1 MEKTI
6 EYEYRN
12 VLKTEFQKRLSKNPQ
27 YSLRA
32 FSRDLSIAPQMLS
45 DVLNEKKDLSLD
57 SAAEITNKLG
67 LDPISTQ
74 NFLDS
79 ITLKSCKSELAKKII
94 LQRMDER
101 NQSLVGTKSLNAELF
116 MAISDWY
123 HLAILELIKCDNF
136 KYDHRWIAAH
146 LGITVYEVKEAI
158 SRLKN
163 LELIDEDEEDGKLR
177 VTEFHVSALSDVPAQ
192 ALREHARQILNKG
205 ITSLEE
211 QSQEERD
218 ISSITMAIDPKLLPE
233 AKKMILQ
240 FRRKLCKFLESG
252 EKKEVYVFS
261 PILFRLT
268 KKKLGE

>member
-1 MEKTI
+1 MEKTT

-12 VLKTEFQKRLSKNPQ
+12 VLKAEFQKRLSKNPQ

-57 SAAEITNKLG
+57 SAAEITNKLS
-67 LDPISTQ
+67 LNPLSTQ

-79 ITLKSCKSELAKKII
+79 ITLKSCKSDLAKKII

-101 NQSLVGTKSLNAELF
+101 NQSLIGAKSLNAELF
-116 MAISDWY
+116 KVISDWY

-136 KYDHRWIAAH
+136 KYDHRWMAAH

-158 SRLKN
+158 SRLKT
-163 LELIDEDEEDGKLR
+163 LELIEEENGQLK

-192 ALREHARQILNKG
+192 ALREHARQILSKG
-205 ITSLEE
+205 IASLEE
-211 QSQEERD
+211 QSQKERD
-218 ISSITMAIDPKLLPE
+218 ISSITMAIDPKLLPD

-261 PILFRLT
+261 PTLFRLT
-268 KKKLGE
+268 KKK

>member
-1 MEKTI
+1 MEKIT

-12 VLKTEFQKRLSKNPQ
+12 VLKAEFQKRLSKNPQ

-32 FSRDLSIAPQMLS
+32 FSRDLSMAPQMLS

-79 ITLKSCKSELAKKII
+79 ITLKSCKSDLAKKII

-101 NQSLVGTKSLNAELF
+101 NQNLSGAKTLNVELF
-116 MAISDWY
+116 KTISDWY

-136 KYDHRWIAAH
+136 KYDHGWVAAH

-158 SRLKN
+158 SRLKT
-163 LELIDEDEEDGKLR
+163 LELVEEIDGKIQI
-177 VTEFHVSALSDVPAQ
+177 TEFHVSALSDVPAL
-192 ALREHARQILNKG
+192 ALREHARQILSKA
-205 ITSLEE
+205 IVSLEE
-211 QSQEERD
+211 QTQEERD
-218 ISSITMAIDPKLLPE
+218 ITSITMAIDPRLLPE

-252 EKKEVYVFS
+252 ERKEVYVFS
-261 PILFRLT
+261 PTLFRLT